1 MLPYSICIHYL
12 GLRMKYG
19 NLEVGNITQNLLST
33 TRPCSSIE
41 FRNFFSTLQAKHFEI
56 CQLLHSSIYQ
66 VMQYFWVFILNSFS
80 LLWNFFFFLK
90 KTVSLLFSL
99 FLPYRWVNQLRY
111 FLVNLLCGFFVENC
125 FFLLNN
131 IVDLTWRT

>member
-1 MLPYSICIHYL
+1 
-12 GLRMKYG
+12 MKYG

-80 LLWNFFFFLK
+80 LLWNFFFSK
-90 KTVSLLFSL
+90 
-99 FLPYRWVNQLRY
+99 
-111 FLVNLLCGFFVENC
+111 ENC
-125 FFLLNN
+125 VSFVLFVSSLSLSQSAQ
-131 IVDLTWRT
+131 ILPGKPTVWVFC